1 MVRVDTIVL
10 VLILEVRLQF
20 FTIRRMFA
28 VGLSHTAFVRS
39 LSFWKSLPQPVGR
52 AICAQASGMLTLPPS
67 PAAVPSATMRSIFK
81 RNQEPMVAPATTA
94 TPAGPVDN
102 STESGGAGEGK
113 EDVFAMLKERF
124 FNEIV
129 KLPRECPCAGQ
140 AMGVRWL
147 WALLTFGL

>member
-1 MVRVDTIVL
+1 M
-10 VLILEVRLQF
+10 
-20 FTIRRMFA
+20 
-28 VGLSHTAFVRS
+28 
-39 LSFWKSLPQPVGR
+39 
-52 AICAQASGMLTLPPS
+52 
-67 PAAVPSATMRSIFK
+67 
-81 RNQEPMVAPATTA
+81 APATTA